1 MTEQV
6 IPASPIEADLEL
18 YGALVDKEPQKP
30 PRSQWIDVWQQF
42 RKHKG
47 AVFGGSFLLFIT
59 LAVVFGPFLWDV
71 DPKALDIRNKNWRP
85 IYQLLFDS
93 EAKAGWAHPFGT
105 DQLGRDIM
113 AQMIAGGQVS
123 MAVGWLAM
131 GLALVIGSAIGVLSG
146 YFTKLDF
153 WLMRFTDLVLSLPI
167 LPLTLLAVT
176 LFRQPLNSRFGPEG
190 GMQTARIV
198 RGDILA
204 LKERE
209 FILAARS
216 IGTRSGKI
224 IRRHLLPNV
233 ISPIMVS
240 ATLGLATAIITE
252 SALSFLGVGFPSD
265 FPTWGKLLS
274 DAVSRMQEFP
284 ERVLL
289 PGIAISLT
297 VLSVN
302 YLSLSLS
309 IFKRVKPMRWTSVMA
324 QCIFA
329 ASANK
334 EISAEPCFTTE
345 RLFVKLT
352 NRRIILNGIGLDRN
366 TFPDS
371 RRAAA

>member
-1 MTEQV
+1 MTEQAV
-6 IPASPIEADLEL
+6 PASPVEADLEI
-18 YGALVDKEPQKP
+18 YGALADKEPQKP
-30 PRSQWIDVWQQF
+30 PRSQWRDVWDQF

-47 AVFGGSFLLFIT
+47 ALFGGGFLLFIT
-59 LAVVFGPFLWDV
+59 LGVILGPYIWDL
-71 DPKALDIRNKNWRP
+71 DPKKLDIRNKDWRP
-85 IYQLLFDS
+85 IYHALFDDG
-93 EAKAGWAHPFGT
+93 AVTAGKVGWAHPLGT
-105 DQLGRDIM
+105 DQLGRDILS
-113 AQMIAGGQVS
+113 QMISGGRVS

-131 GLALVIGSAIGVLSG
+131 ALALLIGTAIGVLAG
-146 YFTKLDF
+146 YFKRLDF
-153 WLMRFTDLVLSLPI
+153 LLMRFTDLVLSLPI

-190 GMQTARIV
+190 GMFILIVGIIGLTSWMQTARIV

-233 ISPIMVS
+233 VSPIMVS

-265 FPTWGKLLS
+265 YPTWGKLLA
-274 DAVSRMQEFP
+274 DAVQRMKEFP
-284 ERVLL
+284 ERVLI

-302 YLSLSLS
+302 YLGDGLRDALD
-309 IFKRVKPMRWTSVMA
+309 P
-324 QCIFA
+324 
-329 ASANK
+329 
-334 EISAEPCFTTE
+334 
-345 RLFVKLT
+345 
-352 NRRIILNGIGLDRN
+352 RIRGR
-366 TFPDS
+366 
-371 RRAAA
+371 